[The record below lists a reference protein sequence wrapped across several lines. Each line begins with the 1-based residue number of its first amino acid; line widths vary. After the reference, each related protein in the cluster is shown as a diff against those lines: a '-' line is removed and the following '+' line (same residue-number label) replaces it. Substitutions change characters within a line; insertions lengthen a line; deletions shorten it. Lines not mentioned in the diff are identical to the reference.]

1 MTNHAELRQ
10 YLAKEGQ
17 YEVVKG
23 DKPKP
28 DGLFLA
34 PIAEERPM
42 PKKIPVPVKQ
52 IAPKNVK
59 SKVNTNNIRPTQP
72 VKDMVKPPKKEKSLE

>member
-34 PIAEERPM
+34 PIAEVPIPTR
-42 PKKIPVPVKQ
+42 KLPVPVKSHL
-52 IAPKNVK
+52 APPKNVK
-59 SKVNTNNIRPTQP
+59 SKVNTNNIRPT
-72 VKDMVKPPKKEKSLE
+72 

>member
-1 MTNHAELRQ
+1 M
-10 YLAKEGQ
+10 
-17 YEVVKG
+17 VKG
-23 DKPKP
+23 DKP

-34 PIAEERPM
+34 PIAEERAI

-59 SKVNTNNIRPTQP
+59 SKVNTNMRPTQP
-72 VKDMVKPPKKEKSLE
+72 VKEMAKPPKKEKSLEYMNEIKRIAEE

>member
-1 MTNHAELRQ
+1 M
-10 YLAKEGQ
+10 
-17 YEVVKG
+17 VKG
-23 DKPKP
+23 EKP

-34 PIAEERPM
+34 PITEERAI

-59 SKVNTNNIRPTQP
+59 SKVNTNMKPTQ
-72 VKDMVKPPKKEKSLE
+72 VAAKPPKKEKSLEYMNEIKRIAEE